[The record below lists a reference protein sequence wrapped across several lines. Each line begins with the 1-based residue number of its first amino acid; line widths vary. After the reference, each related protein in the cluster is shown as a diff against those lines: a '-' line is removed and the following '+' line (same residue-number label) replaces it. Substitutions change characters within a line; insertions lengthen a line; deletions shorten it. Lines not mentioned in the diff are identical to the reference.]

1 MRIIL
6 GMSTL
11 QRQDYQNYGQGRYNN
26 SYQPRRTVKTFHDL
40 EVYQKSLEAAVYVA
54 NVLIK
59 PMLAKIV
66 AARKVSEKQSF
77 YGAELGVNP
86 IAIILKNILPCAL
99 GIPHLIAEAHSLR
112 FGAGEDCLVLLEKA
126 MLNCN
131 KMVVYLEE
139 IRDIGQ
145 TGLEAEVFEEKIKEY
160 FRLRYRV
167 LNLQRSWKRFID
179 LKRMENTNPL
189 DTKYRTHNSSA

>member
-1 MRIIL
+1 M
-6 GMSTL
+6 
-11 QRQDYQNYGQGRYNN
+11 
-26 SYQPRRTVKTFHDL
+26 
-40 EVYQKSLEAAVYVA
+40 
-54 NVLIK
+54 
-59 PMLAKIV
+59 
-66 AARKVSEKQSF
+66 
-77 YGAELGVNP
+77 
-86 IAIILKNILPCAL
+86 

>member
-1 MRIIL
+1 
-6 GMSTL
+6 MSYTNKYYPK
-11 QRQDYQNYGQGRYNN
+11 R
-26 SYQPRRTVKTFHDL
+26 PVKSFRDL
-40 EVYQKSLEAAVYVA
+40 EVYQKSLEASVFVA
-54 NVLIK
+54 KVLAPAMAFRRRKGKNSKKGSGDGLATNGNVGSGATELLIQA
-59 PMLAKIV
+59 L
-66 AARKVSEKQSF
+66 
-77 YGAELGVNP
+77 
-86 IAIILKNILPCAL
+86 LPTAL
-99 GIPHLIAEAHSLR
+99 GLPHLIAEAHSLR